1 MKPRKVA
8 VIIGSDDK
16 LRQCHRG
23 LALLH
28 GAMLDNRIE
37 VKDVVTASVNSDI
50 GAVFA
55 HLANLAANECDVIIA
70 DADLANQCDSF
81 LRYTLRNNRT
91 VIIGVAFMDRQ
102 NHKRTILSRLNMT
115 EAQDGLVLFKEYVG
129 ESGFFAACLY
139 AISGKLPEE
148 MKIKECAS
156 VKDRTLLEA
165 IKVAEKFQKSK

>member
-16 LRQCHRG
+16 LTQCRRG
-23 LALLH
+23 LLLLH
-28 GAMLDNRIE
+28 EAVLDNRIE

-81 LRYTLRNNRT
+81 LRYTLRNSRT
-91 VIIGVAFMDRQ
+91 VIVGVVFVDKQ
-102 NHKRTILSRLNMT
+102 NHKRTIASKLNMT
-115 EAQDGLVLFKEYVG
+115 EARDSLVVFNEYVG
-129 ESGFFAACLY
+129 ESGFFAACFF
-139 AISGKLPEE
+139 AAFGNLPEE
-148 MKIKECAS
+148 VKIKKC
-156 VKDRTLLEA
+156 VTVMDRTLIEA
-165 IKVAEKFQKSK
+165 IKEIEERDKKT